1 MIINFKEINFYYL
14 TCNNKPRRDNMEEQ
28 FKNYKLKPVFPVMG
42 IMKEKSGATGF
53 LRVLDK
59 AAQDQPYNKPFQ
71 PFVIFEDDV
80 KISSKGIPDQITI
93 PDDADMFYIGLS
105 RYGIDSKQSIGFRYR
120 SVDDNIVKIYNML
133 ALHGVIICS
142 LRGFSIFQ
150 KSLMNDYNLRRIWD
164 LTICEVQN
172 QLNVYALRNPLV
184 YQWRPLGGNE
194 GATGFSILPGDDD
207 PRADKSININKIV
220 DNIVT
225 KTNYYEEDQIA
236 TRDKKNYIEIGSH
249 DEDVKILDCCLPKT
263 TKLYELKPQISYI
276 PDMFTYEFTGE
287 KLIITRTKGGWDKG
301 WGHNLIGYIKM
312 N

>member
-172 QLNVYALRNPLV
+172 QLNVY
-184 YQWRPLGGNE
+184 
-194 GATGFSILPGDDD
+194 
-207 PRADKSININKIV
+207 
-220 DNIVT
+220 
-225 KTNYYEEDQIA
+225 
-236 TRDKKNYIEIGSH
+236 
-249 DEDVKILDCCLPKT
+249 
-263 TKLYELKPQISYI
+263 
-276 PDMFTYEFTGE
+276 
-287 KLIITRTKGGWDKG
+287 
-301 WGHNLIGYIKM
+301 
-312 N
+312 